1 VIAAAGIH
9 HTFAELRFLLAPRFS
24 PAEALQVFS
33 LLPSEAE
40 EEAWAQ

>member
-9 HTFAELRFLLAPRFS
+9 HTFAELRFLLAPLLS
-24 PAEALQVFS
+24 PAEALQVSS